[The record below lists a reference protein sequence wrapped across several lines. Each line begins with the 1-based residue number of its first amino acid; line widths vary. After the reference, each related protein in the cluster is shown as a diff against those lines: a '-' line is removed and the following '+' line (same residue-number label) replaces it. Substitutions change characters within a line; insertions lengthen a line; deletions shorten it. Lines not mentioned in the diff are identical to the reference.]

1 MKTYYYAL
9 TIGGL
14 EYFQWNGLCSCYFLS
29 FQFNDFLRNQV
40 SVSSFEYAQILQR
53 SSIFHV
59 KYIFLRVQ

>member
-1 MKTYYYAL
+1 MKMCYYVL

-29 FQFNDFLRNQV
+29 FQVNDFLRNQV
-40 SVSSFEYAQILQR
+40 SVSTFEYAQILQC

-59 KYIFLRVQ
+59 KNIFFRVQ